1 MKSFVIGVNDAG
13 QRVDKFLQKA
23 VKRLPINLMYK
34 YIRTKKIKVNG
45 KRCKE
50 FDILKQDDIVAL
62 YIKDEFFD
70 TIYTEYPFLQAPD
83 KIDAVYEDENIIV
96 LNKPSGLIVHE
107 DDEESIDTLINRVTH
122 YLFKK
127 GEYNPL
133 RENSFAPALC
143 NRIDR
148 NTEGLVIA
156 AKNAGALRLIN
167 EKIKL
172 REINKYY
179 LTIVHGKFDVKHDT
193 LTAYLSKDAEQN
205 TVYVSDRPATKDAKT
220 IKTRYKVISENDRF
234 SLVEIE
240 LLTGRTHQIRAHM
253 AHIGH
258 PLLGD
263 TKYGTNKLNKGTKF
277 KHQVLCSYK
286 LEFKFMTS
294 SNEFEYLNGLIVEVP
309 SVKFYDDFLRGKI
322 K

>member
-1 MKSFVIGVNDAG
+1 MKSFIIGANDAG

-70 TIYTEYPFLQAPD
+70 TIFTEYPFLQAPD
-83 KIDAVYEDENIIV
+83 KVDAVYEDENIII

-107 DDEESIDTLINRVTH
+107 DENENIDTLINRVMH
-122 YLFKK
+122 YLFKM
-127 GEYNPL
+127 GEYNPML
-133 RENSFAPALC
+133 ENSFAPALC

-179 LTIVHGKFDVKHDT
+179 LTIVHGKFDVKSNT
-193 LTAYLSKDAEQN
+193 LTAYLSKDTEQN
-205 TVYVSDRPATKDAKT
+205 TVYVTDRPATRDSKT
-220 IKTRYKVISENDRF
+220 IKTRYK
-234 SLVEIE
+234 
-240 LLTGRTHQIRAHM
+240 
-253 AHIGH
+253 
-258 PLLGD
+258 
-263 TKYGTNKLNKGTKF
+263 
-277 KHQVLCSYK
+277 
-286 LEFKFMTS
+286 
-294 SNEFEYLNGLIVEVP
+294 GL
-309 SVKFYDDFLRGKI
+309 S
-322 K
+322 